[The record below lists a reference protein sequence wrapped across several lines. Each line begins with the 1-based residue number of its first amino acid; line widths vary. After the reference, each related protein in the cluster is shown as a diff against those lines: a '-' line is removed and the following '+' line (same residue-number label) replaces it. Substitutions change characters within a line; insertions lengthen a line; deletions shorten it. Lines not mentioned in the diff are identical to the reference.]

1 MHRRLAILA
10 SATFLVTLCAAS
22 ASAEGTPATV
32 PAASLVVFE
41 GGLIDLSQGWGDAQ
55 ACLID
60 RAAGVAECFRDRTG
74 LHARAAQLGMT
85 TAAPSIALASCSS
98 PLRLFADSN
107 YGGREL
113 DRYDRG
119 YWQNLST
126 WGFDNV
132 LSSYKVGTC
141 SVHLAEN
148 ANGGGYW
155 YPGNTN
161 AGHSEPAMTA
171 GSTNWDNRV
180 SSAYLQ

>member
-1 MHRRLAILA
+1 MQRRLAILA
-10 SATFLVTLCAAS
+10 VTTFLVTLGAVS
-22 ASAEGTPATV
+22 ASADGTPTTV
-32 PAASLVVFE
+32 PAAPLAMFE

-60 RAAGVAECFRDRTG
+60 RAAGIAECFRASTG
-74 LHARAAQLGMT
+74 LQAREAQLAMT
-85 TAAPSIALASCSS
+85 TPAPSIALASCSS

-113 DRYDRG
+113 DLYDRG

-132 LSSYKVGTC
+132 LSSYKVGAC